1 MEVFVPFFIACVMSL
16 IVFLTIIGPA
26 LARREKRIQQA
37 KINQEIERDLR
48 MLITKRR
55 GIEDLAQHSDYQRL
69 AKIIAGRILEY
80 IEMGIAPMKLA
91 VMIQQNLMLD
101 RETVP
106 QKLAPLVDAVRRH
119 VLEGLSGHTLN
130 VYMYTACCL
139 SDHKAGLEKLN
150 QSFLT
155 QGVSK
160 DSFVMNL
167 KLA

>member
-1 MEVFVPFFIACVMSL
+1 MEVFVPFFIVCVMSL
-16 IVFLTIIGPA
+16 IVFLTIIDPA
-26 LARREKRIQQA
+26 LARRQKRIQQA
-37 KINQEIERDLR
+37 KIDQEIERDLR

-80 IEMGIAPMKLA
+80 IDMGVAPMKLA

-101 RETVP
+101 HETVP
-106 QKLAPLVDAVRRH
+106 QKLDPLVDTVRRY

-139 SDHKAGLEKLN
+139 SDHKAGLSKLN
-150 QSFLT
+150 ESFLT
-155 QGVSK
+155 KGVSK

>member
-1 MEVFVPFFIACVMSL
+1 MEISVPFFIVCAVSL
-16 IVFLTIIGPA
+16 IVFLTVISPA
-26 LARREKRIQQA
+26 LARREKRIRQA
-37 KINQEIERDLR
+37 KIDQEIERDLHK
-48 MLITKRR
+48 LIKERHA
-55 GIEDLAQHSDYQRL
+55 IENLAQHSDYQRL

-80 IEMGIAPMKLA
+80 IDMGVAPMKLA

-101 RETVP
+101 HETVP
-106 QKLAPLVDAVRRH
+106 QKLAPLVDTVRRY

-139 SDHKAGLEKLN
+139 SDHKVGLEKLN

-155 QGVSK
+155 RGVSK